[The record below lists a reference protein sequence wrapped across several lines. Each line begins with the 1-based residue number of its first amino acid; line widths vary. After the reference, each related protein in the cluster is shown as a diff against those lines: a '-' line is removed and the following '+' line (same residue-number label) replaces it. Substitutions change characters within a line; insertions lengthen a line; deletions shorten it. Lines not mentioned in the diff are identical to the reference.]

1 MFEIELKY
9 VERGMP
15 IILTVR
21 SGAGQAAELVRFLP
35 TEPGTHTFTSD
46 EVAAALSPGDK
57 ARAPEL
63 TEEELAVLK
72 EDDDYE
78 DEFGGTPEPETEDD
92 DGAA

>member
-46 EVAAALSPGDK
+46 EVAAALSP
-57 ARAPEL
+57 
-63 TEEELAVLK
+63 
-72 EDDDYE
+72 
-78 DEFGGTPEPETEDD
+78 TPEPVETESVDTEPD
-92 DGAA
+92 SEVTDGAA